1 MVEELFLDKI
11 KQEISERLPG
21 ETAHLKMSPE
31 HRILSSAALKNA
43 QNIRESAVAI
53 VLYRID
59 DRIECILTQRPIYAG
74 NHSGQVSFPG
84 GKKDF
89 SDENLEATARREC
102 FEEIGIPREKGILLG
117 KLTDVYI
124 PVSGFLV
131 KPFVFYHRELP
142 DLIPDKREVAEILRF
157 SLFDLKKETLISYT
171 EIRLDDGTIFRNIPY
186 FNLANKK
193 VWGATALILSEIKEI
208 LLNMEG
214 RM

>member
-1 MVEELFLDKI
+1 MVEYLFLDKI
-11 KQEISERLPG
+11 REEISERLPG
-21 ETAHLKMSPE
+21 ESAHVKMSPE

-43 QNIRESAVAI
+43 DNVRDCAVAI

-59 DRIECILTQRPIYAG
+59 NRVECILTQRPNYAG

-84 GKKDF
+84 GKKDL
-89 SDENLEATARREC
+89 SDDNLEVTARREC
-102 FEEIGIPREKGILLG
+102 FEEIGIPREEGVLLG

-131 KPFVFYHRELP
+131 KPFVFYHSELP
-142 DLIPDKREVAEILRF
+142 NLTPDKREVAEILRF
-157 SLFDLKKETLISYT
+157 SLFDLKKETLIAYT

-193 VWGATALILSEIKEI
+193 VWGATALILSELKEI
-208 LLNMEG
+208 LVNME
-214 RM
+214 

>member
-11 KQEISERLPG
+11 RQEITERLPG
-21 ETAHLKMSPE
+21 ETAHVKMSPE
-31 HRILSSAALKNA
+31 HRILSSAALKKA
-43 QNIRESAVAI
+43 ENIRDCAVAI

-59 DRIECILTQRPIYAG
+59 NRIECILTQRPNYAG

-89 SDENLEATARREC
+89 SDENLEVTARREC
-102 FEEIGIPREKGILLG
+102 FEEIGIPKEEGMLLG

-131 KPFVFYHRELP
+131 KPFVFYHNALPELV
-142 DLIPDKREVAEILRF
+142 PDKREVAEILRF

-208 LLNMEG
+208 LLNME
-214 RM
+214 